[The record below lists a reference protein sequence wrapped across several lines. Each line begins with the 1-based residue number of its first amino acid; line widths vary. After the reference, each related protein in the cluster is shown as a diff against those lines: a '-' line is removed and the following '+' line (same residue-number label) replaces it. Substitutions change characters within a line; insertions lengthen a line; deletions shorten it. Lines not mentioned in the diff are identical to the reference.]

1 MARMKGLDVRA
12 LLRLGCLVFFLVI
25 LRNKFSTGNDRSSS
39 IRTDNLS
46 VSEFGRVEQRLS
58 RHLLGL
64 DEQIRSR
71 EWKQRAAKI
80 AAIVEQGNLNTSFP
94 DLRRGDFE
102 GSMQHSMPV
111 DLDKL
116 PNPNSNVSE
125 GFTACDNVKSHIGFP
140 DSCSYV
146 RANSECQSGTM
157 IEYTVFFYCTCA
169 KFPTLGYMFLIV
181 WLVGTLYG
189 MLVSIIWVMLVGT
202 LCGMLV
208 GIIWALLAGVCWGV
222 LFSTSLGM
230 CVDIIKVVF
239 GGPITKLSRPFLR
252 VMIDGEITHP
262 SRSREPQ
269 AVTVLCDQVWVW
281 GGLICSH

>member
-25 LRNKFSTGNDRSSS
+25 LRNKFSTGNDRRAS
-39 IRTDNLS
+39 IKTDNLS
-46 VSEFGRVEQRLS
+46 VSEFGRVEQGLS

-64 DEQIRSR
+64 DEQLRSR
-71 EWKQRAAKI
+71 EWKQRAGKI
-80 AAIVEQGNLNTSFP
+80 AAIVEQGNLNASFP
-94 DLRRGDFE
+94 DLRRGAVE

-116 PNPNSNVSE
+116 PNPNLNVSE

-169 KFPTLGYMFLIV
+169 KSPTLGYMFLIV
-181 WLVGTLYG
+181 WLAALFY
-189 MLVSIIWVMLVGT
+189 MLGNTAADFFCS
-202 LCGMLV
+202 
-208 GIIWALLAGVCWGV
+208 ALEKLSKLLHLPPTVAGV
-222 LFSTSLGM
+222 SLLPLGNGAP
-230 CVDIIKVVF
+230 DVF
-239 GGPITKLSRPFLR
+239 ASIAAFMGSSHG
-252 VMIDGEITHP
+252 
-262 SRSREPQ
+262 
-269 AVTVLCDQVWVW
+269 QVSSNV
-281 GGLICSH
+281 IFIF

>member
-64 DEQIRSR
+64 DEQLRSR
-71 EWKQRAAKI
+71 EWKQRAGKI

-181 WLVGTLYG
+181 WLAALFY
-189 MLVSIIWVMLVGT
+189 MLGNTAADFFCS
-202 LCGMLV
+202 
-208 GIIWALLAGVCWGV
+208 ALEKLSKLLHLPPTVAGV
-222 LFSTSLGM
+222 SLLPLGNGAP
-230 CVDIIKVVF
+230 DVF
-239 GGPITKLSRPFLR
+239 ASIAAFMGSSHG
-252 VMIDGEITHP
+252 
-262 SRSREPQ
+262 
-269 AVTVLCDQVWVW
+269 QVSSHVI
-281 GGLICSH
+281 LIS